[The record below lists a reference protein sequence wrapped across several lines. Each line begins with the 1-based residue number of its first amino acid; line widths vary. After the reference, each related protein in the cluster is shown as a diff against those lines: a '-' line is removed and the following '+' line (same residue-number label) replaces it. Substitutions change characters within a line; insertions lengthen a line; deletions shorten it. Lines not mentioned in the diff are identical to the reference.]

1 MGERQLFGDTKNIE
15 VEPEF
20 YLGGIPQAMR
30 EGDVVQKNLGRI
42 STKLAFDFQI
52 PSLHFFAVDGLTFLP
67 PICILNFVELV
78 LRAR

>member
-30 EGDVVQKNLGRI
+30 EADVVLKNLVRACK
-42 STKLAFDFQI
+42 SRMNFHLVTKY
-52 PSLHFFAVDGLTFLP
+52 TWKYY
-67 PICILNFVELV
+67 
-78 LRAR
+78 